1 MQWITLFK
9 KEMMEN
15 WRNYKWI
22 WVPLVI
28 TLLAIMDPLTT
39 YYMPV
44 ILDTVGG
51 LPEGAMF
58 EFPTPSPIEAIM
70 MSLGQLSSLGVLII
84 ILISMQSI
92 AGEIKSQISEL
103 VLVKPVRYHNYITS
117 KWVAMLLIAW
127 ASLILSL
134 ITTWYYV
141 EILFGELGWLSLVQ
155 IVFFYG
161 LWFSLIIT
169 LSIFY
174 SSLFKSPGLAG
185 SATIGTTILLSVLT
199 NLFGKYMKWSPSN
212 LSTHLQQTLIDNEI
226 SRDLLITAGMTIFLI
241 GFIITCSCLIFPRR
255 EMIR

>member
-1 MQWITLFK
+1 
-9 KEMMEN
+9 
-15 WRNYKWI
+15 
-22 WVPLVI
+22 
-28 TLLAIMDPLTT
+28 MDPLTT

-141 EILFGELGWLSLVQ
+141 EILFGELGWLPLVQ

-161 LWFSLIIT
+161 L
-169 LSIFY
+169 
-174 SSLFKSPGLAG
+174 
-185 SATIGTTILLSVLT
+185 
-199 NLFGKYMKWSPSN
+199 
-212 LSTHLQQTLIDNEI
+212 
-226 SRDLLITAGMTIFLI
+226 
-241 GFIITCSCLIFPRR
+241 
-255 EMIR
+255 